1 MTEKRK
7 PVRMCI
13 ACRQGKP
20 KEELVRVIKDKDGTV
35 TIDASGKK
43 PGRGAY
49 ICATCACVEKA
60 KKIFGKVMRVP
71 MEEELYNELKRIAE
85 KREQ

>member
-1 MTEKRK
+1 MAGRKK

-20 KEELVRVIKDKDGTV
+20 KEELVRIVKKPDGHYCVDET
-35 TIDASGKK
+35 GKK

-49 ICATCACVEKA
+49 VCAAEACIEKA

-71 MEEELYNELKRIAE
+71 MDERIYEELKRIAIE
-85 KREQ
+85 R